1 MQKAQSSSFGLVQ
14 VGILL
19 LALATGLIHIVLAIP
34 DNMIMFYLNGAGYII
49 LALALF
55 LPQFKQYRS
64 LIRYALMAFTLV
76 TVVAWAAIGMRTTIA
91 YIDKIIEIALLVLL
105 WLISRALTGR

>member
-1 MQKAQSSSFGLVQ
+1 MMQKAQASMGPVQ

-19 LALATGLIHIVLAIP
+19 LALATGLIHIWLAIP
-34 DNMIMFYLNGAGYII
+34 ENMIMFYLNGAGYIL

-55 LPQFKQYRS
+55 LPQLNQYRN

-76 TVVAWAAIGMRTTIA
+76 TVLAWVAIGMRAPIG
-91 YIDKIIEIALLVLL
+91 YIDKIIEVALLALL
-105 WLISRALTGR
+105 WLDRGR

>member
-1 MQKAQSSSFGLVQ
+1 MQKAQVSMGPVQ

-19 LALATGLIHIVLAIP
+19 LALATGLIHIWLAIP
-34 DNMIMFYLNGAGYII
+34 ENMIMFYLNGAGYIL

-55 LPQFKQYRS
+55 LPQLKPYRN

-76 TVVAWAAIGMRTTIA
+76 TVLAWVAIGMRTQIA
-91 YIDKIIEIALLVLL
+91 YVVKIIEVALLAFL
-105 WLISRALTGR
+105 WMDRGR

>member
-1 MQKAQSSSFGLVQ
+1 MQKAQASMGPVQ

-19 LALATGLIHIVLAIP
+19 LALATGLIHIWLAIP
-34 DNMIMFYLNGAGYII
+34 ENMIMFYLNGAGYIL

-55 LPQFKQYRS
+55 LPQLKQIRN

-76 TVVAWAAIGMRTTIA
+76 TFLAWVAIGMRTPIG
-91 YIDKIIEIALLVLL
+91 YIDKIIEVALLALL
-105 WLISRALTGR
+105 WLDRGR

>member
-1 MQKAQSSSFGLVQ
+1 MMQKTQTTYGPVQ

-19 LALATGLIHIVLAIP
+19 LAFATGLIHIVLAIP
-34 DNMIMFYLNGAGYII
+34 ENMIMFYLNGAGYIL

-55 LPQFKQYRS
+55 LPQLKQYHN

-76 TVVAWAAIGMRTTIA
+76 TILAWVAIGMRTPIA
-91 YIDKIIEIALLVLL
+91 YIDKMLEVALLALL
-105 WLISRALTGR
+105 WMDRGR

>member
-1 MQKAQSSSFGLVQ
+1 MQKAQTSFGPVQ
-14 VGILL
+14 IGILL
-19 LALATGLIHIVLAIP
+19 LALATALIHIVLAIP
-34 DNMIMFYLNGAGYII
+34 ENIVMFYLNGAGYIA

-76 TVVAWAAIGMRTTIA
+76 TILAWVAIGMRTPVG
-91 YIDKIIEIALLVLL
+91 YITKIIEVVLLVLL
-105 WLISRALTGR
+105 WLDRGR